1 MFEDRIFQPI
11 LDKFKELIGESKDK
25 KNLTDDLIKIFPILW
40 STKTPTLT
48 KIIKG
53 DKNKRKNYAGTMAR
67 TKAKVRRLSRSTFVA
82 APGQRIGNKNKMNRT
97 PSMFKIKTLLPQI
110 KQVEVKKNGQIEE

>member
-1 MFEDRIFQPI
+1 M
-11 LDKFKELIGESKDK
+11 
-25 KNLTDDLIKIFPILW
+25 TDDLIKIFPILW

-82 APGQRIGNKNKMNRT
+82 APGQRIENKNIMNRT

-110 KQVEVKKNGQIEE
+110 KQVEVKKKTVK